1 MVKFSP
7 EITESLEYIKGEK
20 DALKALSMLLETFV
34 DNQDKDVLRL
44 SLTPDNWKDLAIKK
58 AKAEGAR
65 KILLDF
71 RQHFGLNKQ

>member
-1 MVKFSP
+1 MVKFPS
-7 EITESLEYIKGEK
+7 EISESLEYLKGEK
-20 DALKALSMLLETFV
+20 DALKALSVLLETFA
-34 DNQDKDVLRL
+34 DNQDRDVLRL
-44 SLTPDNWKDLAIKK
+44 NLTSDNWKELAIKK